1 MCIGRFTC
9 THKGEI
15 MAQSLFTLRRMFAVV
30 AIALAVSGATLSAAA
45 MAESQQ
51 AAQPQAGPANHVAI
65 SDSEV
70 MAIIAKNLALG
81 VRSTST
87 TFSDGIFRT
96 VVTLGN
102 GATITGCHDKLLN
115 PIPCP

>member
-1 MCIGRFTC
+1 M
-9 THKGEI
+9 HKEDI
-15 MAQSLFTLRRMFAVV
+15 MAQSLFTLRRILAV
-30 AIALAVSGATLSAAA
+30 AALALALSVAALSASAA
-45 MAESQQ
+45 TAENLP
-51 AAQPQAGPANHVAI
+51 AARLQAGLANHNAI

-81 VRSTST
+81 IRSTRT
-87 TFSDGIFRT
+87 TFSDGVYTT

>member
-1 MCIGRFTC
+1 M
-9 THKGEI
+9 HKGEI

-30 AIALAVSGATLSAAA
+30 ALALAVSVATLSAAAA

-51 AAQPQAGPANHVAI
+51 VAQPQAGLANRIAI

-81 VRSTST
+81 IRSTST
-87 TFSDGIFRT
+87 TFSDGIFTT
-96 VVTLGN
+96 VITLGN

>member
-1 MCIGRFTC
+1 
-9 THKGEI
+9 